1 MLPVLARSRRRHT
14 TGVKPSLPIRRN
26 SVGRSAV
33 VAVLAAI
40 SFCFISSNR
49 EEPDRQGSAG
59 HLRASNF
66 RGGNGEA
73 FMPIRRSLLPSW
85 VRFAQAEDS
94 RASAVA
100 TLPPPE
106 RAAEQGWQLDK
117 GPEVGIAFKQPFE
130 DPATSGPVKKLLVHE
145 LKEAALGQDP
155 LDLVHFADSRSSHEA
170 TYNVSAV
177 PATNGMAAA
186 GAFLTLAAGMMSQ
199 EAASLLRTMVAE
211 ASVAAPVSGVEGK
224 QSPWSVHSEA
234 LKVLNNT
241 AQQLWERGSGS
252 LGVEAAAL
260 LQKAGQLW
268 AAFDRVAVQKEEAVV
283 QLPGDDPSAAA
294 AQSSLG
300 IAVRTGSA
308 RQDGKDWILP
318 LEAQLFRR
326 NEGQHA
332 MVLALC
338 RQVLFRSLHGIS
350 ETDFEGKG
358 EALYE
363 ERARLIFRSLQ
374 LPLSNDRSLQRLEV
388 RIGGP
393 GVDNAGWRALPPTD
407 AYGIVEANVRF
418 HDGEVSPADRLT
430 GRVSV
435 EVRLSGKAQHGAT
448 SRPQPRPAQASVQL
462 VSQQGL
468 AVISDIDDTVK
479 VTEVFSGIKAVLRNT
494 FLRAFKPVPGM
505 SELFNSWD
513 RLYGASFFYVSK
525 SPPELHEPLS
535 EFLRNEGFPV
545 SSLHLCP
552 LLGRN
557 RANFKLR
564 QVQSLLAQFPGRRFV
579 LVGDSGEKDAEVY
592 AAVIRS
598 HPDQVVKALI
608 RNVGGEERAKE
619 AFQGIPAEKWQ
630 VFTHASEVTMSLP
643 ILLSV
648 EQHSSKSFSPVE
660 AALEGLKKFGFRASM
675 IPQMFERSSGY
686 G

>member
-1 MLPVLARSRRRHT
+1 LPVLARSRRRHT
-14 TGVKPSLPIRRN
+14 TGVKPSLSIRRN

-177 PATNGMAAA
+177 PATNGMAAAGAFLTLAAGRLLLEAGEEESVVLFEGRRLLENDRGMAAA

-479 VTEVFSGIKAVLRNT
+479 VT
-494 FLRAFKPVPGM
+494 
-505 SELFNSWD
+505 
-513 RLYGASFFYVSK
+513 
-525 SPPELHEPLS
+525 
-535 EFLRNEGFPV
+535 
-545 SSLHLCP
+545 
-552 LLGRN
+552 
-557 RANFKLR
+557 
-564 QVQSLLAQFPGRRFV
+564 
-579 LVGDSGEKDAEVY
+579 
-592 AAVIRS
+592 
-598 HPDQVVKALI
+598 
-608 RNVGGEERAKE
+608 
-619 AFQGIPAEKWQ
+619 
-630 VFTHASEVTMSLP
+630 
-643 ILLSV
+643 
-648 EQHSSKSFSPVE
+648 
-660 AALEGLKKFGFRASM
+660 
-675 IPQMFERSSGY
+675 
-686 G
+686 